1 MKMLITILFLL
12 FSIMLKA
19 QIVYLSNIVINEKNE
34 ILKDVS
40 VIELKKN
47 IGSFTNNEGICQLI
61 LNKGEINIKFLLK
74 GFNEINKKL
83 ILTNDTIIIIKL
95 ESVIKNENKK
105 LDKQCNEK

>member
-40 VIELKKN
+40 VIELKKKYRV
-47 IGSFTNNEGICQLI
+47 FY
-61 LNKGEINIKFLLK
+61 
-74 GFNEINKKL
+74 
-83 ILTNDTIIIIKL
+83 
-95 ESVIKNENKK
+95 
-105 LDKQCNEK
+105 